1 MKIVLKNK
9 ATIKSL
15 RLFIDLLQAI
25 VSIFVFIF
33 ICFTGFI
40 IIALMGFSG
49 KFNLIPV
56 WILSIYS
63 GSIIIVAMAFYFI
76 SNEFFITVKT
86 KILLYFGIDDK
97 EIVV

>member
-9 ATIKSL
+9 MAIKSL
-15 RLFIDLLQAI
+15 RLFIDLLQVV

-33 ICFTGFI
+33 ILFTGFI
-40 IIALMGFSG
+40 IIVLMGFSG
-49 KFNLIPV
+49 KFNLIPI

-63 GSIIIVAMAFYFI
+63 ASNIIVAIAFYFI

-86 KILLYFGIDDK
+86 KILLYFGIDDN
-97 EIVV
+97 EMVI

>member
-63 GSIIIVAMAFYFI
+63 GSIIIVAMALNFYVF
-76 SNEFFITVKT
+76 
-86 KILLYFGIDDK
+86 
-97 EIVV
+97 

>member
-9 ATIKSL
+9 MAIKSL
-15 RLFIDLLQAI
+15 RLFIDLIQVV

-33 ICFTGFI
+33 IFFTGFL
-40 IIALMGFSG
+40 IIALMGISG
-49 KFNLIPV
+49 KFNLIPI

-63 GSIIIVAMAFYFI
+63 ASIIIVAMAFYFI

-86 KILLYFGIDDK
+86 KILLYFGIDNN
-97 EIVV
+97 EMVI